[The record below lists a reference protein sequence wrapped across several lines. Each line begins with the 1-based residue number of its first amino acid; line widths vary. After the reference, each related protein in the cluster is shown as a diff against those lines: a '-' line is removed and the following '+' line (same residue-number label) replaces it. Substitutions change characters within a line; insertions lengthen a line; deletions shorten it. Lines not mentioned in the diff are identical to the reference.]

1 MMRAFLVLALVALVP
16 AGCATPIPS
25 KDDFG
30 ASALIAAGSI
40 PPDFAEFNRYDPA
53 SNDFVARQLCA
64 TPYQP
69 LEENAMPA
77 APGRFEQLQARCRAH
92 VPLFGS

>member
-1 MMRAFLVLALVALVP
+1 MRAFLVLALVALVP

-30 ASALIAAGSI
+30 ASAVVATGIV
-40 PPDFAEFNRYDPA
+40 PPGFEEFNRFDPA
-53 SNDFVARQLCA
+53 SDDYVARQLCA
-64 TPYQP
+64 TPYLR
-69 LEENAMPA
+69 LEENALNA
-77 APGRFEQLQARCRAH
+77 VPGRFEQLRSRCRTH

>member
-1 MMRAFLVLALVALVP
+1 MRAFLVLALVALVL

-30 ASALIAAGSI
+30 TSALIAGGKI
-40 PPDFAEFNRYDPA
+40 PPDFAEFNRFDPA
-53 SNDFVARQLCA
+53 ADDYVARQLCA
-64 TPYQP
+64 TPRLR
-69 LEENAMPA
+69 LEENAMQA
-77 APGRFEQLQARCRAH
+77 APGQFEQLLARCRTH

>member
-1 MMRAFLVLALVALVP
+1 MRAFLVLALVALVP

-30 ASALIAAGSI
+30 ASALVATGNT
-40 PPDFAEFNRYDPA
+40 PPGFEEFNRFDPA
-53 SNDFVARQLCA
+53 ANDYVARQLCA

-69 LEENAMPA
+69 LEENAVQA
-77 APGRFEQLQARCRAH
+77 IPGRFEQLQARCRAH
-92 VPLFGS
+92 VPFLGT